1 MSSYYLHIQHILG
14 LNGVDLFGKINETT
28 HREALVSID
37 MELVKPLIKVDT
49 AMVAVTTIITISVI
63 SRDPVGL
70 AITTIITISV
80 ISRDPVGLAITT
92 IITMILR
99 IIPGIITHKQMTR
112 RSLVTSAERRDI
124 LVLTARLM
132 DREYSQ
138 PK

>member
-28 HREALVSID
+28 HREGLVSID

-49 AMVAVTTIITISVI
+49 AMVAV
-63 SRDPVGL
+63 
-70 AITTIITISV
+70 TTIITISV